1 LPIYNNTEEI
11 DANVDEGKDTKD
23 LYYESEELG
32 CPGSETSKS
41 SESSSSNKQEMIAG
55 PSRQITVATS
65 ASKADVIGSDT
76 PIAPVTPF
84 FLAAPITTIRN
95 FLFPGDTV
103 LSTASPLVTSAPIQ
117 STLTTVED
125 AQVNVFEDFD
135 VPEPD
140 APEMETDG
148 SATVSSDSDIDINPQ
163 ETENIPKETIINFF
177 HLDEDIID
185 GNNLR
190 LWFETKYSKYVEE
203 DDYRN
208 DLQLLCGKFYE
219 LTDSRKLSNIK
230 NTPAENKFKS
240 SVRKVFRDLY
250 EKGKLDKIVNINPI
264 D

>member
-32 CPGSETSKS
+32 C
-41 SESSSSNKQEMIAG
+41 
-55 PSRQITVATS
+55 
-65 ASKADVIGSDT
+65 
-76 PIAPVTPF
+76 
-84 FLAAPITTIRN
+84 
-95 FLFPGDTV
+95 
-103 LSTASPLVTSAPIQ
+103 
-117 STLTTVED
+117 
-125 AQVNVFEDFD
+125 
-135 VPEPD
+135 
-140 APEMETDG
+140 
-148 SATVSSDSDIDINPQ
+148 
-163 ETENIPKETIINFF
+163 KETIINFF

-264 D
+264 V